1 VTPASVTIRRPWWQR
16 PATREAAVFYLCLAP
31 WILGFATFVAGPM
44 LASVYI
50 SLTDW
55 DIMSPP
61 RFVGLRNFVEL
72 LTDDEVFLKS
82 LWVTT
87 YYTFGSVPLGLV
99 VGLLIALLMNV
110 KLPGITLFRTIYYL
124 PAVVSG
130 VAVALLW
137 QWVFNPQMGVINGLL
152 WLFGIRGPG
161 WIYSEAWVIPS
172 FILMS
177 LWAVGGSMIIYLA
190 GLQGVPTE
198 LYEAASI
205 DGAGKVR
212 SFFAITL
219 PMITPVLFFNLIVGM
234 ISSFQVF
241 TSVFVMTRGE
251 GGPNNA
257 SLFLVLYLYRH
268 AFKYFDM
275 GYASAIAWVLFA
287 IIMLFTL
294 LVFRSS
300 SLWVYY
306 EGEVKKG

>member
-1 VTPASVTIRRPWWQR
+1 MTQTSVTIRRPWWQR
-16 PATREAAVFYLCLAP
+16 PATQESLIFYLCLTP
-31 WILGFATFVAGPM
+31 WIIGFVAFVAGPM
-44 LASVYI
+44 LSSIYI

-55 DIMSPP
+55 DFMSPP
-61 RFVGLRNFVEL
+61 RFIGLRNFTEL
-72 LTDDEVFLKS
+72 LTDDKVFLKS

-87 YYTFGSVPLGLV
+87 YYTFGSVPLGLI

-110 KLPGITLFRTIYYL
+110 KLPGITVFRTIYYL

-137 QWVFNPQMGVINGLL
+137 QWVFNPQMGVINGML
-152 WLFGIRGPG
+152 WLLGIRGPG
-161 WIYSEAWVIPS
+161 WIYSEQWVIPS

-177 LWAVGGSMIIYLA
+177 LWGVGGSMIIYLA
-190 GLQGVPTE
+190 GLQSVPTE
-198 LYEAASI
+198 LYEAAAI

-212 SFFAITL
+212 QFFAITL
-219 PMITPVLFFNLIVGM
+219 PMISPVLFFNVIMG
-234 ISSFQVF
+234 IIGSFQVF
-241 TSVFVMTRGE
+241 TSAFVMTQ

-268 AFKYFDM
+268 AFSYFDM
-275 GYASAIAWVLFA
+275 GYASTISWILFA

-306 EGEVKKG
+306 EGEVKKD